1 MTGAGTE
8 KEKMLAGEPYLA
20 SDAVLVAERLHARRV
35 VHGFNGAAPGDDAP
49 HLRALAGLF
58 GAFGEGTVVMAPF
71 QCDYGYNIRIG
82 RNGFV
87 NYGCVFLD
95 CAPITLGDDV
105 QVAPG
110 VQLYTATHPVDPA
123 MRRAGPE
130 SALPITIGDG
140 VWLGGGAI
148 VLPGVTV
155 GENTVVGAGSVVTRD
170 LPANVVAAG
179 NPCRVLRAIEGPR
192 HG

>member
-1 MTGAGTE
+1 MATE

-20 SDAVLVAERLHARRV
+20 SDPELARERRHAREVLHR
-35 VHGFNGAAPGDDAP
+35 FNAAGPDEWEDAA
-49 HLRALAGLF
+49 ALLGGLL
-58 GAFGEGTVVMAPF
+58 ALGEGTVVMAPF

-87 NYGCVFLD
+87 NYNCVFLD

-105 QVAPG
+105 QIAPG
-110 VQLYTATHPVDPA
+110 VQLYTATHPVDA
-123 MRRAGPE
+123 ATRRAGPE
-130 SALPITIGDG
+130 YALPITIGDG
-140 VWLGGGAI
+140 VWIGGGSI
-148 VLPGVTV
+148 VLPGANV

-179 NPCRVLRAIEGPR
+179 NPCRVLRAIDEPR

>member
-1 MTGAGTE
+1 MATE
-8 KEKMLAGEPYLA
+8 KEKMLAGELYIA
-20 SDAVLVAERLHARRV
+20 SDAELEAERLRARRV
-35 VHGFNGAAPGDDAP
+35 LHHFNGATPGEDAP
-49 HLRALAGLF
+49 YLRALAGLF
-58 GAFGEGTVVMAPF
+58 GAFGEGTVVMPPF
-71 QCDYGYNIRIG
+71 QCDYGYNLRIG

-87 NYGCVFLD
+87 NYNCIFLD

-105 QVAPG
+105 QIAPG
-110 VQLYTATHPVDPA
+110 VQLYTATHPLDAAV
-123 MRRAGPE
+123 RRAGPE
-130 SALPITIGDG
+130 YALPITLGDG
-140 VWLGGGAI
+140 VWIGGGSI

-179 NPCRVLRAIEGPR
+179 NPCRVLRAADEPR